1 MVGKALKMEME
12 RAIPQQRHLQGGGP
26 DPSGKDDSA
35 DRYLSNDETQQL
47 VVACLFSKA
56 GSWQTVTTMMQQ
68 KWVSEWNGWQEL
80 QENPTEQM
88 CMQVA
93 ARLYN
98 IGSSDVP
105 TTIQTN
111 AAALQRLEA
120 DGLSMQRAQS
130 YGMNNCLID
139 SLILS
144 LCASGLLPCDLAAD
158 WPKRRQLTVRCRDTL
173 AKEIGPLVQA
183 TPGGGFPYLDAERDG
198 PHVIQFLCNE
208 FKMSPLPRIVL
219 RVHDR
224 FGNTFVTPTRNIIRM
239 PWHSSGPLTRTTE
252 IHIFNHTTEN
262 GQGYHFD
269 SLKPKFSAS
278 MDHDLVKQQRQQQ
291 QDGQDDHQTVCNAE
305 NANQGQADRSH
316 EARSADTATAA
327 VPATAVHNPSQTND
341 NPTTYLNKEDAQR
354 LVVACLFSKAGTW
367 QAVTA
372 MMQQKWL
379 SEWDGWQELQ
389 QNMTETMCMQVANR
403 LCTLA
408 ARHVPAAVQTNTAAL
423 KALEDAGLRLQRA
436 QSFGMDNCLIDSL
449 ILCLC
454 ASGHLP
460 CNLAEDLPRRCQ

>member
-1 MVGKALKMEME
+1 MDCQHRNEKTWCYFCRKTAYAKACVQARTTCHRWLLTRWQGWCVPLLSNFSVWSAVHVFALIKDQLSLFSKKLGSYVTQLSRAGADLSPRNFCVCASNSLANKVPKYESNRKQPREQKVAATIKFNIRGCKVSRWWKNRQCRWVGKSRKTNWSTKLCCGTRGKSRSTRQKPCLKTIPHLNVSASWSHEVVGKALKMEME

-183 TPGGGFPYLDAERDG
+183 TPGEVA
-198 PHVIQFLCNE
+198 
-208 FKMSPLPRIVL
+208 S
-219 RVHDR
+219 
-224 FGNTFVTPTRNIIRM
+224 
-239 PWHSSGPLTRTTE
+239 
-252 IHIFNHTTEN
+252 HTW
-262 GQGYHFD
+262 
-269 SLKPKFSAS
+269 
-278 MDHDLVKQQRQQQ
+278 MR
-291 QDGQDDHQTVCNAE
+291 
-305 NANQGQADRSH
+305 
-316 EARSADTATAA
+316 
-327 VPATAVHNPSQTND
+327 
-341 NPTTYLNKEDAQR
+341 KE
-354 LVVACLFSKAGTW
+354 
-367 QAVTA
+367 
-372 MMQQKWL
+372 M
-379 SEWDGWQELQ
+379 
-389 QNMTETMCMQVANR
+389 
-403 LCTLA
+403 
-408 ARHVPAAVQTNTAAL
+408 
-423 KALEDAGLRLQRA
+423 
-436 QSFGMDNCLIDSL
+436 
-449 ILCLC
+449 
-454 ASGHLP
+454 GHT
-460 CNLAEDLPRRCQ
+460 